1 MFLAMKKASTASTFK
16 MVELKSALF
25 LIGFIIHITI
35 QKRSNQE
42 FLQAI
47 IKEFQMKSPLLVSTN
62 NNHDF
67 TLAKNI
73 MAKTQ
78 LVKIVTKVPDKIV
91 PSSSILLNNIDTKVE
106 AAYPKGEEIDKFISA
121 LAITRITLFV

>member
-16 MVELKSALF
+16 IVELKSALF

-73 MAKTQ
+73 MANSQ
-78 LVKIVTKVPDKIV
+78 LVKIVTKIPDKIV
-91 PSSSILLNNIDTKVE
+91 PSSNILLNIIDTKVE
-106 AAYPKGEEIDKFISA
+106 AAYP
-121 LAITRITLFV
+121 

>member
-1 MFLAMKKASTASTFK
+1 MFSMFLAMKKASTASTFK

-47 IKEFQMKSPLLVSTN
+47 IKEFQMKSPHLVSTSDI
-62 NNHDF
+62 NHDF
-67 TLAKNI
+67 TLMKNI
-73 MAKTQ
+73 LAKTQ
-78 LVKIVTKVPDKIV
+78 LVKFTNEIPDKIV
-91 PSSSILLNNIDTKVE
+91 PSSSILVNTIDTKGSRGGASKE
-106 AAYPKGEEIDKFISA
+106 RNS
-121 LAITRITLFV
+121 